1 MHDLKV
7 LTQNLLV
14 ICKRKNSNYLAE
26 KVGKKNL
33 YWVIK
38 INITKEGQM
47 SIEHL
52 WM

>member
-26 KVGKKNL
+26 KVGKKKPLLGDQN
-33 YWVIK
+33 
-38 INITKEGQM
+38 
-47 SIEHL
+47 
-52 WM
+52 